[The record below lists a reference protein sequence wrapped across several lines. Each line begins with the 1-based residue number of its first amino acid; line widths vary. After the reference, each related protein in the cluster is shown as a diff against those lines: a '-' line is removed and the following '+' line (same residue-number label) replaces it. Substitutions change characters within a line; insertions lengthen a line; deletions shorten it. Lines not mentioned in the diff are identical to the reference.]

1 MKYILFALALAAVGL
16 AFAMAAVILARPC
29 GPGCGAFV
37 VLPVSGHMDDIE
49 LRIRKL
55 VRESRGLPGA
65 AIVIAD
71 LGVDSETADICRMIC
86 REFEHVSMIKGEEMT
101 LLLGKSDDT
110 GKKVCQPIKSE

>member
-71 LGVDSETADICRMIC
+71 LGADSETADICRMIC
-86 REFEHVSMIKGEEMT
+86 RICLMLPVIVSRAKGIFVRTPSRSM
-101 LLLGKSDDT
+101 SDR
-110 GKKVCQPIKSE
+110 SLFR